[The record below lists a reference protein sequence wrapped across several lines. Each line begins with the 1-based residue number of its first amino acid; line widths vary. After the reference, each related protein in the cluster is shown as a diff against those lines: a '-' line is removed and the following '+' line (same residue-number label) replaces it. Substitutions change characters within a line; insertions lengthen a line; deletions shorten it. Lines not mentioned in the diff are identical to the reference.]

1 MSNLENDSI
10 VGYAVQ
16 RAAEDSEAADAAVRE
31 RIARFRGDDN
41 AAMMGGW
48 T

>member
-1 MSNLENDSI
+1 MSNLKNDSI
-10 VGYAVQ
+10 VGDAVQ